1 MSPLQCFSVAGV
13 TKKTDRMVGCA
24 PKGRACA
31 QSLLTECLHN
41 QITEDYGKCL
51 LINGSK
57 LRNNKPNGLLT
68 FYSAANSTAQAPKN
82 VSENC
87 GCMEEHPPCIN
98 KIH

>member
-1 MSPLQCFSVAGV
+1 MAGV

-24 PKGRACA
+24 PKGLACT

-57 LRNNKPNGLLT
+57 LRNNKPNGLVT
-68 FYSAANSTAQAPKN
+68 FYSALTQLHKHLRMSL
-82 VSENC
+82 
-87 GCMEEHPPCIN
+87 
-98 KIH
+98 KIVDAWESIHHA